1 MKKMFK
7 VPLILSPQD
16 EGGWTVTS
24 PLIPELIT
32 EVDEIKDL
40 PEILEDAFEAVKEL
54 YEDMGKRL
62 PVEIFDSTSKL
73 PVWFESVVELA
84 V

>member
-1 MKKMFK
+1 MKKIFK
-7 VPLILSPQD
+7 IPLILSPQE

-32 EVDEIKDL
+32 EIDDIKKL
-40 PEILEDAFEAVKEL
+40 PEILEDALETIKEL
-54 YEDMGKRL
+54 YEDTGKRL
-62 PVEIFDSTSKL
+62 PIETFETTNKL

>member
-1 MKKMFK
+1 MKKITK
-7 VPLILSPQD
+7 IPLILSPQE

-32 EVDEIKDL
+32 EIDDLKDL
-40 PEILEDAFEAVKEL
+40 PRILEDAFKAVKEL
-54 YEDMGKRL
+54 YEDMGREL
-62 PVEIFDSTSKL
+62 PVEIFDPAKKI
-73 PVWFESVVELA
+73 PVWFESVIELS